1 MNTTATTTATTT
13 APMSPNGISIR
24 CFAESDTDQVVALWR
39 DAFPEYR
46 DPTRP
51 QRNPQLS
58 IANKLTTQPE
68 LFFVALDGER
78 VVGTVMAGYDG
89 HRGWMYSLAVETAQ
103 RRRGIGTQ
111 LVRHAE
117 AALAARGC
125 PKVNLQ
131 VLSAKGEIRAFY
143 ERLGYKM
150 DEVVSLGKRLG
161 ELADSVTAG
170 GVNSPLPA

>member
-1 MNTTATTTATTT
+1 MTTPAT
-13 APMSPNGISIR
+13 SNPNGISIR
-24 CFAESDTDQVVALWR
+24 CFAESDTEQVIALWR

-68 LFFVALDGER
+68 LFFVAIDDER

-89 HRGWMYSLAVETAQ
+89 HRGWMYSLAVDSAR

-111 LVRHAE
+111 LVRYAE

-143 ERLGYKM
+143 ERLGYRM
-150 DEVVSLGKRLG
+150 DDVVSLGKRLG
-161 ELADSVTAG
+161 ELSDLASSDRAG
-170 GVNSPLPA
+170 SPQPA

>member
-1 MNTTATTTATTT
+1 MPATSNPT
-13 APMSPNGISIR
+13 GISIR
-24 CFAESDTDQVVALWR
+24 CFAERDTDQVIALWR

-131 VLSAKGEIRAFY
+131 VLTAKGDIRAFY

-161 ELADSVTAG
+161 EIADHASSGRTDA
-170 GVNSPLPA
+170 PQPA